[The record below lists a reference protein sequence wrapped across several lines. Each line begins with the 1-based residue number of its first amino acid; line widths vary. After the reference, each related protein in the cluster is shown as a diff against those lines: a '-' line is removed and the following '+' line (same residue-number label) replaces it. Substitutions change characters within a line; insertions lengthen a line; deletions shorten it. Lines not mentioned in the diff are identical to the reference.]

1 MWCSFNHIPR
11 HIPHS
16 SHCTLKNYEYPSYY
30 SLLSSNVTIIIECYE
45 ILKHRYSSIA
55 MLVPIVTWGFMIIH
69 LNACIYLYIGTHYS
83 QETVTAQEI
92 SELLSISKFDLFN
105 TLGESAPHVLS
116 DMRKSVVGKYNLMY
130 RNKKRRVS
138 FLPSVQEVFGVEGN
152 ISTQLS
158 PDSSTGTYY
167 SCCSS
172 QTCHSLLTKPQVR
185 VR

>member
-1 MWCSFNHIPR
+1 MFGELCALGLAER
-11 HIPHS
+11 
-16 SHCTLKNYEYPSYY
+16 
-30 SLLSSNVTIIIECYE
+30 
-45 ILKHRYSSIA
+45 R
-55 MLVPIVTWGFMIIH
+55 
-69 LNACIYLYIGTHYS
+69 

-152 ISTQLS
+152 ISTPS
-158 PDSSTGTYY
+158 SIASTGVLFLLFEPNM
-167 SCCSS
+167 
-172 QTCHSLLTKPQVR
+172 SLTFDQHTGTSTVISVTSDDESIPEEPIKSRIPGLVERSIGSGFDEERNEESTTKTF
-185 VR
+185 